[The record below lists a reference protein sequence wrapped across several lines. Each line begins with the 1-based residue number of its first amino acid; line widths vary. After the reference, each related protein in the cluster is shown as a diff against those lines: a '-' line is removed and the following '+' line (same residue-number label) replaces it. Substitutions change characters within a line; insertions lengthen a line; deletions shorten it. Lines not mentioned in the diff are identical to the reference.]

1 MASRL
6 SIEQDRLKVGQVK
19 RVTSN
24 SGKTIDSISLLLNEN
39 VEVLFSPKGNTLDFT
54 ISNPNIDMS
63 NLDCTIDA
71 ETLRNFVIAIKDT
84 YNQILESEGNN

>member
-1 MASRL
+1 MPSRL

-24 SGKTIDSISLLLNEN
+24 GGKDIDSIALLLNDD
-39 VEVLFSPKGNTLDFT
+39 VEVLFSPKGDILDFT

-63 NLDCTIDA
+63 NLDCTIDK
-71 ETLRNFVIAIKDT
+71 ETLRNFVIAIKDV
-84 YNQILESEGNN
+84 YNQIIESEEN